1 MMRVLLVASTALA
14 LREVS
19 WPSLNF
25 GRPQSPTQRCVEC
38 VNTGDIDG
46 AFEWLEEAR
55 RSDDGALRDAWG
67 AVLGALAEF
76 RSPALLRCCET
87 MFHDGLGYGDL
98 DDSVRAKLEGLVPPA
113 VADDGAGAAGPAA
126 ESPKPPELWVEAGGA
141 VPSVDCRGGGARAA
155 LDAAR
160 AARRPVILRGVGA
173 RWRAVGWDAQTIAD
187 AFPAALVCRVARQ
200 SAVSFCRESH
210 PAVARGDVTPPSRS
224 VVLSGAAAARRLRG
238 ERRPNLVYDDADEEH
253 VYAQALAPPALLA
266 DVDLGF
272 LTFRGPAP
280 PARLW
285 ACRGGVF
292 SPLHYDAQ
300 DSHLVQVVGEKRL
313 LLWPPE
319 AKAALRP
326 FGDASP
332 LARRFRVDVLAA
344 GAEAAEA
351 ALRRGEEEGLPRD
364 GDAESPSGPSGDAAF
379 DLVRGGALEATIG
392 PGDALWFPSDW
403 AHHTESRGDLSIALA
418 IREVEGVV
426 AGA

>member
-1 MMRVLLVASTALA
+1 MMRVLLVASAALA

-25 GRPQSPTQRCVEC
+25 GRPQSPTQRCVAC

-98 DDSVRAKLEGLVPPA
+98 DETVRAKLEGLVPPA

-126 ESPKPPELWVEAGGA
+126 ESPAPPELWVEAGGA
-141 VPSVDCRGGGARAA
+141 VPSVDCRGGARAPRS
-155 LDAAR
+155 AAR
-160 AARRPVILRGVGA
+160 AEARDPPRRRRALARGRLGRADHRRRLPRGA
-173 RWRAVGWDAQTIAD
+173 RLPGRAAERRELL
-187 AFPAALVCRVARQ
+187 PRVAPGRRAAA
-200 SAVSFCRESH
+200 SPRRA
-210 PAVARGDVTPPSRS
+210 

-272 LTFRGPAP
+272 LTFRGSAP

-319 AKAALRP
+319 EAAPAVRRRRR
-326 FGDASP
+326 S
-332 LARRFRVDVLAA
+332 RRFRVDVPRARRPPSR
-344 GAEAAEA
+344 AAE
-351 ALRRGEEEGLPRD
+351 RRGGGRPRRRR
-364 GDAESPSGPSGDAAF
+364 GGPGPSGDAAF